1 MCLETPPKKRGFLLF
16 MIFIINKKNMK
27 HLLNNLSEEEK
38 NSIRNQYTGEIKVVT
53 ENFKKLLN
61 SKLGDVRPLVDD
73 ELLIEE
79 KLIGEQGFK
88 DFFKNIFSGKKD
100 KESEVK
106 IDDPKKADLVDDDV
120 AEFYKTLESIK
131 EPISQQQ
138 KGKMNFQKDVE
149 TVQIALQL
157 LGYELPKF
165 GVDGLFGPE
174 TGSAVIKFKTDNKLN
189 ESFKHLNESLS
200 QIDTF
205 PVAGGQYNIGWDK
218 DWDDF
223 SNPSATA
230 NSDFTRKATNAGA
243 GGHKN
248 GHIGVDIFGKRGTPI
263 VAPVNGKVKY
273 GGNGLTVIV
282 QDDKTGLSHWLG
294 HLESITVKEGEFVSA
309 GQQVGTL
316 GNSGNASGTA
326 PHLHYNV
333 YKTSSGFNSG
343 EDPIEILK
351 GAISKSTNTPIK
363 KNEDGSENEYKS
375 EENGSI
381 SITPKMIKDMI
392 DKLKSKGIK
401 SEDLKK
407 YLDMVKTGGG
417 GSSEGVIV
425 TNDKE
430 FYEQILKGIGA
441 PITESNLK
449 FLYAWRQAEGSK
461 STNNPFNTTLNLKSD
476 NKKTNYNSV
485 GVKNYSTPS
494 YGVEAT
500 VKTLLNGYYDCIVD
514 GLRNDSGA
522 EKISKMCISQL
533 KTWGTGGL
541 VSKVLQHGSIK
552 PPPIYSA

>member
-1 MCLETPPKKRGFLLF
+1 
-16 MIFIINKKNMK
+16 MK
-27 HLLNNLSEEEK
+27 HLLNNLSEDEK
-38 NSIRNQYTGEIKVVT
+38 NSIRNQYTSEIRVVT

-61 SKLGDVRPLVDD
+61 SKLGDVRPLVDN
-73 ELLIEE
+73 ESYVEE
-79 KLIGEQGFK
+79 KLIGEQK
-88 DFFKNIFSGKKD
+88 LKNFFNNIFSGKKD
-100 KESEVK
+100 KEGDVK

-120 AEFYKTLESIK
+120 AEFYKTLESI
-131 EPISQQQ
+131 ESPISQQQ
-138 KGKMNFQKDVE
+138 KGKMDFQKDVE

-189 ESFKHLNESLS
+189 ESFRHLNESLPN
-200 QIDTF
+200 IDTF
-205 PVAGGQYNIGWDK
+205 PIAGGQYNIGWDK
-218 DWDDF
+218 NWDDF
-223 SNPSATA
+223 NNPAGTA
-230 NSDFTRKATNAGA
+230 NTDFTRKATNAGA

-248 GHIGVDIFGKRGTPI
+248 GHIGVDIFGKKGTPI
-263 VAPVNGKVKY
+263 VAPVDGKVKY
-273 GGNGLTVIV
+273 GSNGLTVIV
-282 QDDKTGLSHWLG
+282 QDDKTGFSHWLG
-294 HLESITVKEGEFVSA
+294 HLDSITVKEGEFVSA

-333 YKTSSGFNSG
+333 YKTNSGFNSG
-343 EDPIEILK
+343 EDPLDILK

-363 KNEDGSENEYKS
+363 KNEDGSEYKS
-375 EENGSI
+375 EEDGSI
-381 SITPKMIKDMI
+381 SITPEMIKDMI
-392 DKLKSKGIK
+392 EKLKSKGIK

-417 GSSEGVIV
+417 GSGSSSEGVIV
-425 TNDKE
+425 NNDKE

-476 NKKTNYNSV
+476 EKKTNYNSV

-500 VKTLLNGYYDCIVD
+500 VKTLLNGYYGCIVD
-514 GLRNDSGA
+514 GLKNDSGA

-541 VSKVLQHGSIK
+541 VDKVLQHGSIN

>member
-1 MCLETPPKKRGFLLF
+1 
-16 MIFIINKKNMK
+16 MK
-27 HLLNNLSEEEK
+27 HLLNNLSEQEK
-38 NSIRNQYTGEIKVVT
+38 NSIRNQYTGEIRVVT
-53 ENFKKLLN
+53 ENFKRLLN
-61 SKLGDVRPLVDD
+61 SKLGDVRPLVDN
-73 ELLIEE
+73 ESPIEE
-79 KLIGEQGFK
+79 VLIGEQGLGGFLS
-88 DFFKNIFSGKKD
+88 NLFSGKKD
-100 KESEVK
+100 KEGEVK

-120 AEFYKTLESIK
+120 AKFYETLESIK

-138 KGKMNFQKDVE
+138 KGQMNFQKDVE

-157 LGYELPKF
+157 LGYELPRF

-174 TGSAVIKFKTDNKLN
+174 TASAVIKFKTENKLN
-189 ESFKHLNESLS
+189 EYFKRLNRSLNESLP

-205 PVAGGQYNIGWDK
+205 PIAGGQYNIGYDK
-218 DWDDF
+218 KWDDF
-223 SNPSATA
+223 NNPAGTA

-248 GHIGVDIFGKRGTPI
+248 GHIGVDIFGKKGTPI
-263 VAPVNGKVKY
+263 VAPVDGKVKY
-273 GGNGLTVIV
+273 GSNGLTVIV
-282 QDDKTGLSHWLG
+282 QDDKTGFSHWLG
-294 HLESITVKEGEFVSA
+294 HLDSITVKEGEFVSA

-316 GNSGNASGTA
+316 GNTGNAAGTA

-343 EDPIEILK
+343 EDPLDILK

-363 KNEDGSENEYKS
+363 KNDGDGENKYQP
-375 EENGSI
+375 EEEGNV
-381 SITPKMIKDMI
+381 SITPEMIKDMI

-407 YLDMVKTGGG
+407 YLDMVKTGSG
-417 GSSEGVIV
+417 EGVSV
-425 TNDKE
+425 ANDKE

-449 FLYAWRQAEGSK
+449 FLHAWRQAEGGK
-461 STNNPFNTTLNLKSD
+461 ATNNPFNTTLKLKND
-476 NKKTNYNSV
+476 EKKTDYNSV
-485 GVKNYSTPS
+485 GVKNYSSPS

-514 GLRNDSGA
+514 GLKNDSGA

-541 VSKVLQHGSIK
+541 VDKVLQYKSIN
-552 PPPIYSA
+552 PPPIYAA

>member
-1 MCLETPPKKRGFLLF
+1 
-16 MIFIINKKNMK
+16 MIFIINKKKMK

-38 NSIRNQYTGEIKVVT
+38 NSIRNQYTSEIRVVT

-73 ELLIEE
+73 ELLTEE

-100 KESEVK
+100 KESDNK

-174 TGSAVIKFKTDNKLN
+174 TGSAVIKFKIDNKLN
-189 ESFKHLNESLS
+189 ESFKHLNESLP

-205 PVAGGQYNIGWDK
+205 PIAGGQYNIGYDQK
-218 DWDDF
+218 WDDF
-223 SNPSATA
+223 NNPAGTA
-230 NSDFTRKATNAGA
+230 NSDFSRKATNAGA

-248 GHIGVDIFGKRGTPI
+248 GHIGVDIFGKKGTPI
-263 VAPVNGKVKY
+263 VAPVDGKVKY
-273 GGNGLTVIV
+273 GSNGLTVIV
-282 QDDKTGLSHWLG
+282 QDDKTGFSHWLG
-294 HLESITVKEGEFVSA
+294 HLDSITVKEGEFVSA

-316 GNSGNASGTA
+316 GNTGNAAGTA

-343 EDPIEILK
+343 EDPLDILK

-375 EENGSI
+375 EEDGSI
-381 SITPKMIKDMI
+381 SITPEMIKDMI

-407 YLDMVKTGGG
+407 YLDMVKTGGAG
-417 GSSEGVIV
+417 EGVIV

-476 NKKTNYNSV
+476 EKKTNYNSV

-514 GLRNDSGA
+514 ELRNDSGA
-522 EKISKMCISQL
+522 ERISKICISQL

-541 VSKVLQHGSIK
+541 VNKVLQNGSIN